1 MGVWSENEVPR
12 KSTGDSHIEGEGE
25 GPVSEKEAIL
35 AEQIEGK
42 GTGSWQTCQLRRFPQ
57 N

>member
-12 KSTGDSHIEGEGE
+12 KSMGDSHIEGEGE